1 MWIRSSQRIRRFSI
15 LVGATALGLATPALS
30 DSALPPSERSP
41 SVSIDSTGIRPS
53 RLKLATDQ
61 HLVFYND
68 SDAVARV
75 ELELEHG
82 SGLNCVGVNGE
93 VLHGRKFVVPAA
105 SALDCEAPP
114 TNVDYRVFRT
124 GSSSVAKSEGRI
136 ELDRGVGR

>member
-1 MWIRSSQRIRRFSI
+1 MSNLPSQRSHRFSI
-15 LVGATALGLATPALS
+15 LVGAAALMLAAPALS

-41 SVSIDSTGIRPS
+41 SISIDSSGVRPS
-53 RLKLATDQ
+53 RLRLASNQ

-105 SALDCEAPP
+105 SALDCEAPL

-136 ELDRGVGR
+136 ELDRGER